1 MNSID
6 ALHPG
11 PLRRLA
17 WLTALGLAALCA
29 AVFMAIESR
38 AAASAPLPV
47 KQLRIGIAPTTLPVS
62 TGERDYTNAGFE
74 AVYARELA
82 RHLGVDALIV
92 PLPTDAQAQ
101 ALRQGDVDLVL
112 TRADEARPKEDGL
125 RVLGTGYRSGLS
137 VAMRSDTDVRAWKD
151 LAGRLVCVTADNP
164 RAHAQAERIQG
175 RLKVF
180 EAPAQALVQVRT
192 GECTA
197 AILDGSQLE
206 PLLAQKEWRK
216 FSATLPATRDSAL
229 EAWLAEG
236 RDDLAAPIR
245 AAVLA
250 IGSTDSW
257 AQRRQKWAANVAFEV
272 YFDQTGPDCH

>member
-1 MNSID
+1 MSSLD
-6 ALHPG
+6 ASPDR
-11 PLRRLA
+11 PLRPLA
-17 WLTALGLAALCA
+17 WLTALGIGALCT

-38 AAASAPLPV
+38 AASSAPLPV
-47 KQLRIGIAPTTLPVS
+47 KQLRIGVAPTTLPVS
-62 TGERDYTNAGFE
+62 TGERDYTSAGFD
-74 AVYARELA
+74 AVYAQELA

-92 PLPTDAQAQ
+92 PLPPGAQAQ

-112 TRADEARPKEDGL
+112 TRADEARPREDGL
-125 RVLGTGYRSGLS
+125 RVLATGYQSGLS
-137 VAMRSDTDVRAWKD
+137 VSMRADTDVRAWKD
-151 LAGRLVCVTADNP
+151 LAGRVVCVTADNP
-164 RAHAQAERIQG
+164 RAHAQAAKVQG
-175 RLKVF
+175 QLKVF
-180 EAPAQALVQVRT
+180 DAPAQALVQVRT
-192 GECTA
+192 GGCAA

-229 EAWLAEG
+229 QAWLAEG

-245 AAVLA
+245 AAVHE
-250 IGSTDSW
+250 IGSTAAW